1 MPSNKG
7 TESNADENGNNLTE
21 KSTRKSQKVTDIDS
35 MISEEVEDGKNVE
48 KQQAGDTQGTQ
59 MDLCTDALATKSEG
73 ESVSQYN
80 AANLDVRHHLLQMA
94 INKTK
99 SVSLAIIH

>member
-7 TESNADENGNNLTE
+7 TESNVDKNGNNLTE
-21 KSTRKSQKVTDIDS
+21 QNTHKSLKVTDIDS
-35 MISEEVEDGKNVE
+35 MISEEVEGGKNVE
-48 KQQAGDTQGTQ
+48 KQQAGDIQGTQ
-59 MDLCTDALATKSEG
+59 MDLCTDALATKLEG

-80 AANLDVRHHLLQMA
+80 TANLDVIHHLLQMA

-99 SVSLAIIH
+99 SVSLAVIH

>member
-1 MPSNKG
+1 MYS
-7 TESNADENGNNLTE
+7 SLDSSINASVLPDE
-21 KSTRKSQKVTDIDS
+21 
-35 MISEEVEDGKNVE
+35 EEGGKNVE
-48 KQQAGDTQGTQ
+48 KQQAGDIQGTQ

-99 SVSLAIIH
+99 SVRLSYNSLGI